1 MALTV
6 KQQLFVT
13 EYIRLRN
20 ATKAARAAG
29 YSKDSA
35 HIIGWENLRKPE
47 IAKAIQQHF
56 AASAMSAGEV
66 LSLLAEQARAD
77 YAEYMT
83 VDANKNPIVDLARL
97 IADGK
102 AHLVKSI
109 KYTRYGVN
117 VEFHS
122 VEAAREIIFRGHGL
136 DKGTLEEP
144 QHTVQWTVEEWKAE
158 QEKRRNQAAE
168 TMADFEDE

>member
-1 MALTV
+1 MPLTA

-13 EYIRLRN
+13 EYIKLRN

-56 AASAMSAGEV
+56 AEAAMSAGEV
-66 LSLLAEQARAD
+66 LALFAEQARAE
-77 YAEYMT
+77 YAAYFLP
-83 VDANKNPIVDLARL
+83 DGSVDLAKM

-102 AHLVKSI
+102 GHLIKSI
-109 KYTRYGVN
+109 KETKWGKN
-117 VEFHS
+117 IEFHDPVS
-122 VEAAREIIFRGHGL
+122 ARETIAKIHGL
-136 DKGTLEEP
+136 LDQNRTPDEP

>member
-1 MALTV
+1 MALTA

-13 EYIRLRN
+13 EYIKLRN

-77 YAEYMT
+77 YAEYIKEDGT
-83 VDANKNPIVDLARL
+83 VDLTQMIR
-97 IADGK
+97 DGK
-102 AHLVKSI
+102 GHLIKSI
-109 KYTRYGVN
+109 KKTKWGTN

-122 VEAAREIIFRGHGL
+122 VEAAREIIFRGHSL
-136 DKGTLEEP
+136 DKSTLDEP